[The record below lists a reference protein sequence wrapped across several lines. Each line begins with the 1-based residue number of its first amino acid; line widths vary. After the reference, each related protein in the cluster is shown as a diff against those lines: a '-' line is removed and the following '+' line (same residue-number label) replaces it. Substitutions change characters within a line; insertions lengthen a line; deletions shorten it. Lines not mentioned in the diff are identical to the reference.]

1 MGPAHSQHLRSR
13 AKQALVSGSF
23 PRVLVRAGSAGPMVP
38 RPWVTLARTLG
49 ATHLGV
55 PALPLRQALGRSR
68 PHTGGLQTA
77 LPPSGRST
85 SLKRL
90 IYASQARS
98 HHAWAG
104 RPGVPLPRCW
114 PRPAR
119 LLPDPARGTPP
130 KLAVGYTGQW
140 AGDAAH
146 TSRDQ
151 GQGPAPL
158 TIPGASRKDGPS
170 SPARAFPASRR
181 RREGPP
187 LPPGS
192 LPGSDAGLDAPCSAG
207 TPSRSP
213 LLTAPQSRPCGFQCI
228 RRSDPRARAPRR
240 DGQVLARESWGAGLL
255 RVLCLLPRGLA
266 CAAEERLLWC
276 WGAEPQA

>member
-1 MGPAHSQHLRSR
+1 MLPWSLVNRDVPRLAATAPTSPNQSPRRQAGRPASTADAAGAPRGAERGNGNQMGPAHSQHLRSR

-68 PHTGGLQTA
+68 PHTGGVQTA
-77 LPPSGRST
+77 LPPSSGRST

-130 KLAVGYTGQW
+130 KLAAGYTGQW

-187 LPPGS
+187 CPLG
-192 LPGSDAGLDAPCSAG
+192 
-207 TPSRSP
+207 PSQ
-213 LLTAPQSRPCGFQCI
+213 A
-228 RRSDPRARAPRR
+228 
-240 DGQVLARESWGAGLL
+240 VMLA
-255 RVLCLLPRGLA
+255 
-266 CAAEERLLWC
+266 
-276 WGAEPQA
+276 